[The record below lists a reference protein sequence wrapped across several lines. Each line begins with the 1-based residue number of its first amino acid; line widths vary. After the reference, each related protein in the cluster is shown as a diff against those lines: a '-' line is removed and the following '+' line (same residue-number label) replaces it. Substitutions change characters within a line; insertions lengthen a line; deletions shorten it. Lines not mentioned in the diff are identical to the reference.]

1 MPTTHHVRLL
11 AAMLLALGVH
21 GVIFYCSTLINP
33 AHQQAATAALMV
45 SLLPNSDTNSDTKAD
60 THENAD
66 AADQPLPSPPA
77 KVAHTTPTNLLS
89 NPSPKQAK
97 QQPIHTSLPAKPHTR
112 QTSIPSR
119 PSAEPSTTT
128 LASNALPSTTH
139 GLHEVIIV
147 PDILQTQIL
156 AQVHYP
162 NRARRRGWQGD
173 TTLEFSIQ
181 QQAVQHI
188 TLAESSGFDALDQAA
203 FEALTSL
210 ASLPLSDGRYRLPV
224 IFRLQ

>member
-1 MPTTHHVRLL
+1 MHNTHHVRLL

-33 AHQQAATAALMV
+33 AHQQAATPALMV
-45 SLLPNSDTNSDTKAD
+45 SLLPNSDTNAD
-60 THENAD
+60 INEDAD
-66 AADQPLPSPPA
+66 AADQPLPSPPT
-77 KVAHTTPTNLLS
+77 KVAHTAPTSFLS
-89 NPSPKQAK
+89 HPSPKQAK
-97 QQPIHTSLPAKPHTR
+97 QQPIHTSSPAKPHIH
-112 QTSIPSR
+112 QASAPPQ
-119 PSAEPSTTT
+119 PSATT

-147 PDILQTQIL
+147 PDALQTQIL